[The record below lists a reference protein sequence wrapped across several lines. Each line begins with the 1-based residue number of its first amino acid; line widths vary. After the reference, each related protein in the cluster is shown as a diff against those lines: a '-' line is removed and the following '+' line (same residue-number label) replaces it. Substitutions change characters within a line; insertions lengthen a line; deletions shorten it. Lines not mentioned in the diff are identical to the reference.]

1 MDNMQDIISSV
12 LSNPDAVQKLRSL
25 GKDLGLM
32 DNSTSD
38 NQPDKNSTAQH
49 STAQHSSQQNPPFDI
64 SALSGLLSPQNK
76 SNQNTSLSPEIM
88 SRISSFLPLLSGIN
102 QEDDTTALLN
112 SLRPFLSG
120 DKHRRL
126 DEAEKMLR
134 IMRLLPKLRQSG
146 LI

>member
-38 NQPDKNSTAQH
+38 NQPDKNST
-49 STAQHSSQQNPPFDI
+49 TQHSSQQNPPFDI

-146 LI
+146 II